1 MKGKTRL
8 YISLLVL
15 GVALIGGGVWFLVN
29 APPAIDIP
37 EEPPVIVMNAGRLMA
52 GARSYLAIY
61 EDGTIINTEES
72 GLRPPGAKAVR
83 VWKTGKL
90 RKEEFNSLV
99 QFFKDNANELE
110 ETYRFAGIK
119 NPDGS
124 TSSGDLDLTI
134 VINYQNFKKVV
145 RAGLYMSPESG
156 LFYVSYPDM
165 PSPLNE
171 IYSRLKNIAENHTEE
186 VYRENI

>member
-1 MKGKTRL
+1 M
-8 YISLLVL
+8 
-15 GVALIGGGVWFLVN
+15 WFLVN

-61 EDGTIINTEES
+61 EDGTVINIEES
-72 GLRPPGAKAVR
+72 GLRPPGAKAIR
-83 VWKTGKL
+83 IWKTGHL
-90 RKEEFNSLV
+90 QQEELSGLV
-99 QFFKDNANELE
+99 QLFKDKADELK
-110 ETYRFAGIK
+110 ETYRFPGIK
-119 NPDGS
+119 NQDGS

-171 IYSRLKNIAENHTEE
+171 IYGRLRVISQVTEE